1 MARNSRLYSLD
12 FLKFIAALMI
22 TNSHFQPLY
31 EDVSPSLATFGVH
44 GNALFFFVSGFLLM
58 MGFEKKKSHGFLN
71 WYKGRMRRLW
81 PAVFI
86 WMVVSAAVWKQTLT
100 IGNLLLFD
108 GYWFLQAIAVAYIV
122 FYVLTRPMKLFWG
135 GKIRQMQC
143 LFVLSLM
150 VSITYFFMMPMACG
164 SPFHTSFHY
173 VCHFSVMVMGGLCYL
188 LRDKV
193 KCSSIMRDML
203 WMIVSFIAYFV
214 ILKIGKGAMGIRYYS
229 QITAL
234 IPLHTFVYYLYK
246 VASYSWCDKAF
257 HSLVLGRVMSWIAAL
272 TLEVY
277 IVQFA
282 FITNQFNS
290 IFPLNVLLVFA
301 IIVLAAYLLKVM
313 TSLFLA
319 VLSKEDL
326 EWKEIVRL

>member
-1 MARNSRLYSLD
+1 MQDSRLYSLD
-12 FLKFIAALMI
+12 FLKFVAALMI

-31 EDVSPSLATFGVH
+31 EDVSPSLAT
-44 GNALFFFVSGFLLM
+44 
-58 MGFEKKKSHGFLN
+58 
-71 WYKGRMRRLW
+71 Y
-81 PAVFI
+81 
-86 WMVVSAAVWKQTLT
+86 
-100 IGNLLLFD
+100 
-108 GYWFLQAIAVAYIV
+108 
-122 FYVLTRPMKLFWG
+122 
-135 GKIRQMQC
+135 
-143 LFVLSLM
+143 
-150 VSITYFFMMPMACG
+150 
-164 SPFHTSFHY
+164 FHY

-234 IPLHTFVYYLYK
+234 IPLHIFVYYLYK
-246 VASYSWCDKAF
+246 VASYSWCKKAF
-257 HSLVLGRVMSWIAAL
+257 SSMIVGKIMSWIAAL
-272 TLEVY
+272 TLEIY
-277 IVQFA
+277 IVQFS
-282 FITNQFNS
+282 FVTNQFNS
-290 IFPLNVLLVFA
+290 LFPLNLLLVFA

>member
-12 FLKFIAALMI
+12 FLKFVAALMI

-31 EDVSPSLATFGVH
+31 EDVSPSLAT
-44 GNALFFFVSGFLLM
+44 
-58 MGFEKKKSHGFLN
+58 
-71 WYKGRMRRLW
+71 Y
-81 PAVFI
+81 
-86 WMVVSAAVWKQTLT
+86 
-100 IGNLLLFD
+100 
-108 GYWFLQAIAVAYIV
+108 
-122 FYVLTRPMKLFWG
+122 
-135 GKIRQMQC
+135 
-143 LFVLSLM
+143 
-150 VSITYFFMMPMACG
+150 
-164 SPFHTSFHY
+164 FHY

-234 IPLHTFVYYLYK
+234 IPLHIFVYYLYK
-246 VASYSWCDKAF
+246 VASYSWCKKAF

-272 TLEVY
+272 TLEIY
-277 IVQFA
+277 IVQFS
-282 FITNQFNS
+282 FVTNQFNS
-290 IFPLNVLLVFA
+290 LFPLNLLLVFA

>member
-1 MARNSRLYSLD
+1 MQDSRLYSLD
-12 FLKFIAALMI
+12 FLKFVAALMI

-31 EDVSPSLATFGVH
+31 EDVSPSLAT
-44 GNALFFFVSGFLLM
+44 
-58 MGFEKKKSHGFLN
+58 
-71 WYKGRMRRLW
+71 Y
-81 PAVFI
+81 
-86 WMVVSAAVWKQTLT
+86 
-100 IGNLLLFD
+100 
-108 GYWFLQAIAVAYIV
+108 
-122 FYVLTRPMKLFWG
+122 
-135 GKIRQMQC
+135 
-143 LFVLSLM
+143 
-150 VSITYFFMMPMACG
+150 
-164 SPFHTSFHY
+164 FHY

-257 HSLVLGRVMSWIAAL
+257 HSIVLGRVMSWIAAL

>member
-1 MARNSRLYSLD
+1 
-12 FLKFIAALMI
+12 
-22 TNSHFQPLY
+22 
-31 EDVSPSLATFGVH
+31 
-44 GNALFFFVSGFLLM
+44 
-58 MGFEKKKSHGFLN
+58 
-71 WYKGRMRRLW
+71 
-81 PAVFI
+81 
-86 WMVVSAAVWKQTLT
+86 
-100 IGNLLLFD
+100 
-108 GYWFLQAIAVAYIV
+108 
-122 FYVLTRPMKLFWG
+122 
-135 GKIRQMQC
+135 
-143 LFVLSLM
+143 
-150 VSITYFFMMPMACG
+150 
-164 SPFHTSFHY
+164 
-173 VCHFSVMVMGGLCYL
+173 
-188 LRDKV
+188 
-193 KCSSIMRDML
+193 MRDML

-246 VASYSWCDKAF
+246 VASYLWCDKAF

-290 IFPLNVLLVFA
+290 IFPLNLLLVFA